1 MPQEQDRRPLPL
13 AECGQTA
20 GVCPPA
26 EGGAARPPWA
36 PPSHKSLAARTF
48 GPLCALAQG
57 AKLRVVTT
65 FGNSVATLALLAGST
80 FGSTPGVSPVKVNE
94 ISLGP
99 AGFVEL
105 RNTGSTTA
113 DVGGWT
119 VRSCAGGTARI
130 LATLSPNTV
139 LPPGE
144 YFVIVGSAFSGT
156 VPNGLVVDT
165 VDGSGVIARNRHGAH
180 TDSVGL
186 SSSSPCREDGPATPC
201 DDSSLGRDSA
211 SRDTDHNATDFAC
224 RIPSP
229 GENNP

>member
-1 MPQEQDRRPLPL
+1 MTP
-13 AECGQTA
+13 
-20 GVCPPA
+20 
-26 EGGAARPPWA
+26 
-36 PPSHKSLAARTF
+36 
-48 GPLCALAQG
+48 
-57 AKLRVVTT
+57 
-65 FGNSVATLALLAGST
+65 FGNTVATMALLAGST
-80 FGSTPGVSPVKVNE
+80 FGGTPGVSPVKVNE
-94 ISLGP
+94 IALGP

-105 RNTGSTTA
+105 RNTGATAA

-119 VRSCAGGTARI
+119 VQSCAGGTAAI
-130 LATLSPNTV
+130 LATISPNTV
-139 LPPGE
+139 VPPGE

-156 VPNGLVVDT
+156 VPDGLVVDT

-201 DDSSLGRDSA
+201 ADSSLGRDPLS
-211 SRDTDHNATDFAC
+211 SDTDHNSADFTC